1 MLQASGGDFLAET
14 SRAHGAPLSQTPTMR
29 FPYHVV
35 DVFTATP
42 FLGNPVAVIDCIG
55 ADGAPSDD
63 EMQHIAHWT
72 NLSETTFLLPPTDDS
87 ADYLVRIF
95 TPSFELPFA
104 GHPTI
109 GTAHVWRSLGNPPQR
124 PDRIVQECGIG
135 LVELR
140 SDDRLSFAAPPLQR
154 SGALDPGLRTDVID
168 VLGIDPD
175 TVVDTAWV
183 ANGPEWIGVQLAT
196 ADEVL
201 AVQPRTSDH
210 LIGVVGAHAEGGP
223 AQIEVRAFFPVDGA
237 TREDPVTGS
246 LNASLA
252 VWLTERGVLAAPYV
266 ARQGTAIGRAGM
278 VHVDDVDH
286 QLWVGGD
293 AVTCVSGELTI

>member
-1 MLQASGGDFLAET
+1 MLPASGDDFLAKT
-14 SRAHGAPLSQTPTMR
+14 GRAGPAPLRQTPGMR

-42 FLGNPVAVIDCIG
+42 FLGNPVAVVDCISAG
-55 ADGAPSDD
+55 NAPADE
-63 EMQHIAHWT
+63 EMQRIAHWT
-72 NLSETTFLLPPTDDS
+72 NLSETTFLLPPIDGA
-87 ADYLVRIF
+87 ADYRVRIF

-109 GTAHVWRSLGNPPQR
+109 GTAHVWRSLGSAPQR

-140 SDDRLSFAAPPLQR
+140 NDDRLAFAAPSLQR
-154 SGALDPGLRTDVID
+154 SGPLDPDLRADVID
-168 VLGIDPD
+168 VLGVDAD
-175 TVVDTAWV
+175 AVVDTAWV

-196 ADEVL
+196 ADDVL

-210 LIGVVGAHAEGGP
+210 LIGVVGAHAAGGP

-237 TREDPVTGS
+237 TREDPFTGS

-252 VWLTERGVLAAPYV
+252 VWLTERSVLPAPYV

-278 VHVDDVDH
+278 VHVEGVDG

-293 AVTCVSGELTI
+293 VVTCVTGELTT

>member
-1 MLQASGGDFLAET
+1 L
-14 SRAHGAPLSQTPTMR
+14 RQTPAMR
-29 FPYHVV
+29 FAYHVV

-42 FLGNPVAVIDCIG
+42 FLGNPVAVIDCIN
-55 ADGAPSDD
+55 ADGAPND
-63 EMQHIAHWT
+63 EAMQRIAHWT
-72 NLSETTFLLPPTDDS
+72 NLSETTFLLPPEDGG
-87 ADYLVRIF
+87 ADYRVRIF

-109 GTAHVWRSLGNPPQR
+109 GTAHVWRSLGSTPRR
-124 PDRIVQECGIG
+124 PERIVQECGIG

-140 SDDRLSFAAPPLQR
+140 NDDRLSFSAPPLQR
-154 SGALDPGLRTDVID
+154 SGPLDAELRAAVIDALD
-168 VLGIDPD
+168 IDPSA
-175 TVVDTAWV
+175 VIDTAWV

-201 AVQPRTSDH
+201 AVQPRTNDH
-210 LIGVVGAHAEGGP
+210 LIGVVGAHPDGGS

-252 VWLTERGVLAAPYV
+252 VWLTERDVLSAPYV
-266 ARQGTAIGRAGM
+266 ARQGTAMGRAGM
-278 VHVDDVDH
+278 VHVDEVDG

-293 AVTCVSGELTI
+293 VVTCVTGELTT